1 MRSGKVRRTAKEVA
15 VQTQPVPDNPGRFD
29 RLPPVELTVPAPERP
44 RPRQSDGQDQ
54 AFAVHVADAVP
65 GGVEVRYGLDPVAN
79 VWVASFFD
87 GSTGEFVKTVPATKV
102 MDQLA
107 ELRAIYE
114 RSVDRRA

>member
-1 MRSGKVRRTAKEVA
+1 LE
-15 VQTQPVPDNPGRFD
+15 
-29 RLPPVELTVPAPERP
+29 PAAPA
-44 RPRQSDGQDQ
+44 RPRQSQSGDAADQ
-54 AFAVHVADAVP
+54 SSFAVHVSDAVP

-107 ELRAIYE
+107 ELRAIFE
-114 RSVDRRA
+114 RSVDRHA

>member
-1 MRSGKVRRTAKEVA
+1 
-15 VQTQPVPDNPGRFD
+15 VQTQPIPENPGRFD
-29 RLPPVELTVPAPERP
+29 RLPPVELTAPAAPEQRRP
-44 RPRQSDGQDQ
+44 SQSDGSDP

-107 ELRAIYE
+107 ELRAIFE
-114 RSVDRRA
+114 RSIDRRA

>member
-1 MRSGKVRRTAKEVA
+1 
-15 VQTQPVPDNPGRFD
+15 VQTQPIPDNPGRFD
-29 RLPPVELTVPAPERP
+29 RLPPVELTTPAPARP
-44 RPRQSDGQDQ
+44 DHAQSGGSE
-54 AFAVHVADAVP
+54 AGFVVHVADAVP

-107 ELRAIYE
+107 ELRAIFE
-114 RSVDRRA
+114 RSIDRRA